1 MNLKQRQSIDKLEKK
16 NKQTLTLITNF
27 LLLNVCIFKILSW
40 LSNCCLAADWDRL
53 ECFLPILK
61 SNIDSISLK
70 YSLGFLVVLLWLLLF
85 VNSINSN
92 LLLYFFFY
100 KLFKMKLTFIIIKL
114 KIYLSNLELL
124 VCIGIKAINF
134 AGYLFINKIF

>member
-70 YSLGFLVVLLWLLLF
+70 YSLGFLVVLWLLLF